1 MVINIQDDILILNNR
16 GLLNRLLEDKT
27 TKKNIM
33 WATDAYSAFGERY
46 FRNEEIRPELI
57 TGANS
62 DIIKTRARKAMEL
75 QFERTRQRAEVF
87 TPMWICKR
95 MNDDAG
101 RFWFEDNGAATG
113 TDYYA
118 DYTENLKN
126 NDKLFKRYIDS
137 KWLEITCGEAP
148 YLVSRYDVATGE
160 MIPVSK
166 RSGILDRKLQVIGKL
181 LDSEDEWL
189 KWVIRAYQATFGYE
203 FQGDNVLISRVN
215 MLMTFAEYME
225 ERWCRKPTNKEC
237 EKLANIIAWNIW
249 QMDGLTFTI
258 PYRKA
263 QEHFQQLDIF
273 GLLDEDNEIQKDL
286 HEEVVNQPYC
296 RIYDWRNRKKSVE
309 FQALKKGKNMKFDFI
324 IGNPPYQEESVGA
337 NANDTPLYH
346 FFYDE
351 AFQLSDKVEL
361 ISPARFLF
369 NAGGTPKAWNEKM
382 LSDDHIKVMMYEQK
396 SEKIFPGVSISGG
409 VAVIY
414 RDANKSFGAIDTF
427 TPFQELNSIVKKV
440 DAITDRSLMEIVSN
454 RGQYRYSDLAYSER
468 PEEMKLTADRRI
480 APSAFERMPELFTD
494 SKPDDT
500 HSYIRIYGNDGTK
513 RVMKWFR
520 RDYVSRVENLDKYKV
535 FISKADGAAGQIG
548 NPIPARI
555 SGKPVVMGP
564 GIGSTETYISVGSV
578 DSEYEAEA
586 IAKYIQTRFCRLML
600 GVLKVTQNY
609 AKPTWRKIPMQD
621 FSHESDINWSQPIP
635 DIDHQLYAKYGLN
648 QNEIDFIEAHI
659 KEME

>member
-95 MNDDAG
+95 MNDDAE

-113 TDYYA
+113 TDNYA

-137 KWLEITCGEAP
+137 KRLEITCGEAP

-160 MIPVSK
+160 MIPVTK
-166 RSGILDRKLQVIGKL
+166 RIGILDRKLQIIGKL
-181 LDSEDEWL
+181 FDSEDEWL

-225 ERWCRKPTNKEC
+225 ERWCRKPTNNEC

-249 QMDGLTFTI
+249 QMDGLTFAI

-273 GLLDEDNEIQKDL
+273 GLLDEDNEKQKDL

-309 FQALKKGKNMKFDFI
+309 FQELKKGKNMKFDFI
-324 IGNPPYQEESVGA
+324 IGNPPYQSDVESKGDRA
-337 NANDTPLYH
+337 NPLY
-346 FFYDE
+346 
-351 AFQLSDKVEL
+351 DKFMDNCYEIADTVEL
-361 ISPARFLF
+361 IHPARFLF
-369 NAGGTPKAWNEKM
+369 NAGQTSKTWNKKM
-382 LSDDHIKVMMYEQK
+382 LSDKHFKVLYYEPKSGRVFPNTDIK
-396 SEKIFPGVSISGG
+396 GG
-409 VAVIY
+409 VAISY
-414 RDANKSFGAIDTF
+414 RDANSDFGAIGTF
-427 TPFQELNSIVKKV
+427 TAFDELNSIIKKV
-440 DAITDRSLMEIVSN
+440 RAVEGEKPYLDSLVSSRGLYRFSKEFYDNYPEARKLVGEGSGNMIVSN
-454 RGQYRYSDLAYSER
+454 AFDKLPDAFTEHPNSDAAYLKIIGRTRNDRTWRYIKREYVMENDYIDTFNIIV
-468 PEEMKLTADRRI
+468 PEANGTGAIGEVLSTPLIGEPLIGA
-480 APSAFERMPELFTD
+480 TD
-494 SKPDDT
+494 T
-500 HSYIRIYGNDGTK
+500 
-513 RVMKWFR
+513 
-520 RDYVSRVENLDKYKV
+520 
-535 FISKADGAAGQIG
+535 FISIGMFNAA
-548 NPIPARI
+548 
-555 SGKPVVMGP
+555 V
-564 GIGSTETYISVGSV
+564 
-578 DSEYEAEA
+578 EAEA
-586 IAKYIQTRFCRLML
+586 AFKYIKSKFARAML
-600 GVLKVTQNY
+600 GVNKVTQHNP
-609 AKPTWRKIPMQD
+609 KSVWRDVPLQD
-621 FSHESDINWSQPIP
+621 FAKISDIDWSQSIS
-635 DIDHQLYAKYGLN
+635 DIDKQLYQKYNLN
-648 QNEIDFIEAHI
+648 QTEIDFIESHV
-659 KEME
+659 KEMK

>member
-87 TPMWICKR
+87 TPMWICKG
-95 MNDDAG
+95 MNDDAD
-101 RFWFEDNGAATG
+101 RFWFEKNGAATK
-113 TDYYA
+113 TDNCA

-137 KWLEITCGEAP
+137 KRLEITCGEAP

-166 RSGILDRKLQVIGKL
+166 RIGILDRKLQVIGKL
-181 LDSEDEWL
+181 LDSEDEWF

-225 ERWCRKPTNKEC
+225 ERWCRKPTNNEC

-263 QEHFQQLDIF
+263 QEHLQQLDIF
-273 GLLDEDNEIQKDL
+273 GLLNEDNEKQKNL
-286 HEEVVNQPYC
+286 HEEAVKQPYC

-309 FQALKKGKNMKFDFI
+309 FQELKKGKNMKFDFI
-324 IGNPPYQEESVGA
+324 MAIH
-337 NANDTPLYH
+337 L
-346 FFYDE
+346 
-351 AFQLSDKVEL
+351 
-361 ISPARFLF
+361 
-369 NAGGTPKAWNEKM
+369 
-382 LSDDHIKVMMYEQK
+382 IKVM
-396 SEKIFPGVSISGG
+396 
-409 VAVIY
+409 
-414 RDANKSFGAIDTF
+414 
-427 TPFQELNSIVKKV
+427 
-440 DAITDRSLMEIVSN
+440 
-454 RGQYRYSDLAYSER
+454 
-468 PEEMKLTADRRI
+468 
-480 APSAFERMPELFTD
+480 
-494 SKPDDT
+494 
-500 HSYIRIYGNDGTK
+500 
-513 RVMKWFR
+513 
-520 RDYVSRVENLDKYKV
+520 
-535 FISKADGAAGQIG
+535 
-548 NPIPARI
+548 
-555 SGKPVVMGP
+555 
-564 GIGSTETYISVGSV
+564 
-578 DSEYEAEA
+578 
-586 IAKYIQTRFCRLML
+586 
-600 GVLKVTQNY
+600 
-609 AKPTWRKIPMQD
+609 
-621 FSHESDINWSQPIP
+621 
-635 DIDHQLYAKYGLN
+635 
-648 QNEIDFIEAHI
+648 
-659 KEME
+659 